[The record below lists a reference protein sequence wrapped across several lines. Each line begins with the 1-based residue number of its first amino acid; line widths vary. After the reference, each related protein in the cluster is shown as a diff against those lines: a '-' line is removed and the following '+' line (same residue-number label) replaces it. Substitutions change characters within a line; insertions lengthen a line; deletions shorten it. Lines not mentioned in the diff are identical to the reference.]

1 MPNVL
6 DDAADEVAD
15 QIISMA
21 RQTPDGLAFLD
32 RVLSRL
38 AQARFLPAGPVVTDI

>member
-1 MPNVL
+1 MVNVL

-15 QIISMA
+15 QIIAMA

-38 AQARFLPAGPVVTDI
+38 AQARFLPTEPVLTEI

>member
-1 MPNVL
+1 MIL

-38 AQARFLPAGPVVTDI
+38 AEARFLPSEPILTEI